1 MLFRKAAG
9 YSPLPN
15 ARNMRLAILTGGS
28 KGLGL
33 AICEILTEQ
42 GFRVMEFSR
51 SAPHSYSVRADLSS
65 PVDSLKVVSH
75 AIASLGDDPIEE
87 LLVINNAGT
96 LEPIGPAYR
105 KARAASI
112 ANLNTNLVSA
122 ILILTEIVGH
132 FQAVSCRKVL
142 ANISSGAALK
152 GYFGWSLYCAAK
164 AGMENFVHSV
174 ALEQQTEPHPFIPIN
189 VDPGVIDTEMQALIR
204 ASSASD
210 FPDLERFIQRKERG
224 GLMPPASVAAAVV
237 RILELPSLSYG
248 ARYDVGDYVG

>member
-1 MLFRKAAG
+1 
-9 YSPLPN
+9 
-15 ARNMRLAILTGGS
+15 MRVAILTGGS

-33 AICEILTEQ
+33 ALCEMLAER
-42 GFRVMEFSR
+42 GFRILEFSR
-51 SAPHSYSVRADLSS
+51 SAPHSYSVRADLSL
-65 PVDSLKVVSH
+65 PEDCLH
-75 AIASLGDDPIEE
+75 IAARALASLGGGSIEE

-96 LEPIGPAYR
+96 LVPIGPTSR

-152 GYFGWSLYCAAK
+152 GYAGWSLYCAAK
-164 AGMENFVHSV
+164 AGMENFVRSL

-189 VDPGVIDTEMQALIR
+189 VDPGVIDTEMQAFIR
-204 ASSASD
+204 STSASD

-224 GLMPPASVAAAVV
+224 GLMPADKVAAAVL
-237 RILELPSLSYG
+237 RILMLPSLSYG
-248 ARYDVGDYVG
+248 ARYDVGDFVG